1 MLLMCDVKERVLSR
15 MTPRLFT
22 WGEGEMKEWSKGIV
36 KLLDFLNVELVPI
49 NNISVLSLFS
59 LRKLTVN
66 QDFISRR
73 QLVREEGG
81 RRESGLEE
89 M

>member
-1 MLLMCDVKERVLSR
+1 MLLICDVKESVLSR

-22 WGEGEMKEWSKGIV
+22 WGEGEMEEWSNGMV
-36 KLLDFLNVELVPI
+36 KLLDFLRVELVPI
-49 NNISVLSLFS
+49 SNISVLSLFS

-73 QLVREEGG
+73 QLVSEEGG
-81 RRESGLEE
+81 RRESGLVE